1 MVFVLVLLLF
11 LVSPLNGLK
20 AQGVDEVI
28 QRVQNFYA
36 EVQTLRGEFIQETFF
51 PHGQKEIRS
60 GKLWIKKPGLFRWEY
75 YTPEKFIIIS
85 DSRNLYVYYPEE
97 NQAYVYPSGK
107 ALSSQ
112 LALGFMSGR
121 GDLRK
126 DLKLESFKVHEN
138 NLWEL
143 NFLPAYQDSQIEKIA
158 MKINLQSGE
167 VREIILHYFS
177 GERVKILFKNLEYN
191 TNIANKLFEFQPP
204 KRTKVN

>member
-1 MVFVLVLLLF
+1 MAYVLVLLLL
-11 LVSPLNGLK
+11 LVSPLKGLQ
-20 AQGVDEVI
+20 AQGIEEVL

-36 EVQTLRGEFIQETFF
+36 GVQSLRGEFLQETLF
-51 PHGQKEIRS
+51 PHGQRETRS
-60 GKLWIKKPGLFRWEY
+60 GKLWMKKPGLFRWEY
-75 YTPEKFIIIS
+75 YSPEKFIIIS

-121 GDLRK
+121 GDIRK
-126 DLKLESFKVHEN
+126 DLRLESFKAHEN
-138 NLWEL
+138 DFWEL
-143 NFLPAYQDSQIEKIA
+143 NFLPAYQDAQIEKIV

-167 VREIILHYFS
+167 VREIVLHYFS

-191 TNIANKLFEFQPP
+191 INITNKLFEFQPP
-204 KRTKVN
+204 KRTRVN